1 MIILHAAPIIWGK
14 ISGHTA
20 SVPALIAAQNRLP
33 GVEAA
38 LLVTRANPEPPPQ
51 LEFPVFDRKIRLT
64 TADRLD
70 LPVPFDRPDLVVF
83 HSTYVPA
90 HAAVVARLRK
100 AGIPYVICP
109 RGGMTRFARAYRP
122 WKKRLGNRLFFN
134 RVVSGAVA
142 LHCLTPG
149 EAEQSSD
156 WHRPTFVVGNGVPLP
171 EEGQL
176 ASPGRS
182 SPLRLVFIG
191 RLAVEYKGL
200 DMLIEACAA
209 IRSELLDRPA
219 RLELHGPSFRGSG
232 KTLARRIAV
241 ARLGEIVALNGPVLG
256 EAKRDLLRQT
266 DAFVHTS
273 RSEGH
278 PMAVLEA
285 LAFGIPCLLTPGTNM
300 ADEVAAAGAGWKAG
314 PTPEGIA
321 AGLREVMAADEN
333 CLRQAGIKARQ
344 LAVQRY
350 GWDQVARGSVEAYRR
365 WAA

>member
-1 MIILHAAPIIWGK
+1 MIVLHAAPIIWGK
-14 ISGHTA
+14 ISGPSAT
-20 SVPALIAAQNRLP
+20 VPALIAAQNRLP

-38 LLVTRANPEPPPQ
+38 LLVTRANSQLPPQ
-51 LEFPVFDRKIRLT
+51 LGFPIFDRKVRLT
-64 TADRLD
+64 AAGRLD
-70 LPVPFDRPDLVVF
+70 LPAPFDRPDLVVF

-90 HAAVVARLRK
+90 HAAAAARLRK

-134 RVVSGAVA
+134 RVVSGAAA
-142 LHCLTPG
+142 LHCLTRG

-156 WHRPTFVVGNGVPLP
+156 WRRPTFVVGNGVRLP
-171 EEGQL
+171 EETQL

-182 SPLRLVFIG
+182 APLRLVFIG

-209 IRSELLDRPA
+209 IRSELLQRPA

-232 KTLARRIAV
+232 KTLARRIAA
-241 ARLGEIVALNGPVLG
+241 ARLDGLVALRGPVLG
-256 EAKRDLLRQT
+256 EAKRALLRQT
-266 DAFVHTS
+266 DVFVHTS

-300 ADEVAAAGAGWKAG
+300 ADEVADAGAGWKAE
-314 PTPEGIA
+314 PTPQGIA
-321 AGLREVMAADEN
+321 AGLRKVMAADEN
-333 CLRQAGIKARQ
+333 CLRQAGTKARC
-344 LAVQRY
+344 LAAGRY
-350 GWDQVARGSVEAYRR
+350 GWDRVASDSLEAYRR

>member
-38 LLVTRANPEPPPQ
+38 LLVTRPNSQPPPQ
-51 LEFPVFDRKIRLT
+51 LEFPVFDRRIRLT
-64 TADRLD
+64 ADGRLD
-70 LPVPFDRPDLVVF
+70 LPSPFDRPDLVVF

-90 HAAVVARLRK
+90 HAAAAAKLRK
-100 AGIPYVICP
+100 AIIPYVICP

-134 RVVSGAVA
+134 RVVAGAAA

-149 EAEQSSD
+149 EAEQSGD

-200 DMLIEACAA
+200 DMLLEACATL
-209 IRSELLDRPA
+209 RSELADRPA
-219 RLELHGPSFRGSG
+219 RLQLHGPSFRGSG
-232 KTLARRIAV
+232 KTLARRIAA
-241 ARLGEIVALNGPVLG
+241 ARLEGIVALDGPVLG
-256 EAKRDLLRQT
+256 EAKGALLRRT
-266 DAFVHTS
+266 DVFVHTS

-285 LAFGIPCLLTPGTNM
+285 MAFGIPCLLTPGTNM
-300 ADEVAAAGAGWKAG
+300 ADEVADAGAGWRVE

-321 AGLREVMAADEN
+321 AGLREVLSADESR
-333 CLRQAGIKARQ
+333 LRQAGIKARR

-350 GWDQVARGSVEAYRR
+350 GWDDAAKGSVEAYRR